1 MTNAVLFAAPV
12 DWLSFIIPLVVAI
25 IWALNQVFGKLGQ
38 PQNPP
43 RRVGMPPPQPR
54 AQPAKVD
61 EEIENFL
68 RRAAQQRAG
77 QQPQP
82 RPAPQPAAPPAPAA
96 PRTLVERPAVLPSL
110 PSTTR
115 RPSDLVQVEM
125 VDEEDEGAGMK
136 GLTVSEHVQR
146 HLDTRSFES
155 RASHLTK
162 VDQADEQLSAHL
174 HQTFDHEVGTLAA
187 RTQKAKEIAAAAATA
202 ATSSKITASG
212 VFALLKDRNS
222 LRNAIILQ
230 EILRRPE

>member
-1 MTNAVLFAAPV
+1 MMTHFVFFAAGPG
-12 DWLSFIIPLVVAI
+12 DWISIIIPLVVAI

-43 RRVGMPPPQPR
+43 RRVGAPPPPR
-54 AQPAKVD
+54 PQPAKVD

-77 QQPQP
+77 QQQPQ
-82 RPAPQPAAPPAPAA
+82 RPASSPAPPAPAA
-96 PRTLVERPAVLPSL
+96 PRTLVERAAVL

-125 VDEEDEGAGMK
+125 VEEEDEGAGMK

-146 HLDTRSFES
+146 HLDTRSFEA

-162 VDQADEQLSAHL
+162 VDQADEQMDKHL

-187 RTQKAKEIAAAAATA
+187 QVQQAKQTAAAAATA
-202 ATSSKITASG
+202 ATSSKVTAGG
-212 VFALLKDRNS
+212 VYALLKDRNS

-230 EILRRPE
+230 EILRRPEA